1 MAAAHRVALLLL
13 LLLLMLLMLLLLL
26 LLLLRLCLR
35 LLVRE
40 RERGT
45 DGLLQALLRTSRPAD
60 GWLLPRFVPRFR
72 F

>member
-1 MAAAHRVALLLL
+1 MA
-13 LLLLMLLMLLLLL
+13 LLLLMLLMLLMLLLLLL

-60 GWLLPRFVPRFR
+60 GWLLPGFVPRFR

>member
-1 MAAAHRVALLLL
+1 MAAAHRVALLL

-40 RERGT
+40 RERGP
-45 DGLLQALLRTSRPAD
+45 DGLLQALLRSSRPAD
-60 GWLLPRFVPRFR
+60 WRLLSGFVARFR

>member
-1 MAAAHRVALLLL
+1 MAAAHRVALLL

-60 GWLLPRFVPRFR
+60 GWLLPGLVPRFR

>member
-1 MAAAHRVALLLL
+1 MAAAHRVALLL